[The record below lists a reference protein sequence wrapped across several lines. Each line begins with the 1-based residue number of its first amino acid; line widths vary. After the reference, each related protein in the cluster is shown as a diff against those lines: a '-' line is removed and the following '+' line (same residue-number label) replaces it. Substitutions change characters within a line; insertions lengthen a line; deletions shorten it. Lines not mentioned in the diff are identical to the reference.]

1 LNWFGVGRL
10 LCEVVGDT
18 LCYRGWLGRF
28 AFETEKN
35 MEAGIVGL
43 PNVGKST
50 LFNALTAAGIASENY
65 PFCTI
70 EPNVG
75 VVPVPDDRLAKIQ
88 QFIPTQKVIPAI
100 LRLVDIAGI
109 VRGASEGQG
118 LGNKFLSHIREV
130 DAILHVVRCFVN
142 DDIIHV
148 EGSVDPIRDI
158 ETIDTELMLADLQS
172 VETSKD
178 RAARSSK
185 SGDKDAKLRLEILE
199 QCHHLLAEGKPVR
212 NLQLADPHQQKVLSG
227 LSLLTAKRV
236 LYVANVDELDLQG
249 QGDLVQRVRARAEQE
264 GGAVVPVCA
273 KIEAEL
279 SELEPSDRKEMLDSL
294 GLSEPAL
301 ATLARAAY
309 RLLGLQSYFTAGEK
323 EIRAWTIPIG
333 ATGPQ
338 AAGVIHTDFERG
350 FIRAEI
356 YALEDLVSLKT
367 EKAIREAGRLRVEG
381 KDYVMKDGDICHF
394 LFNV

>member
-1 LNWFGVGRL
+1 M
-10 LCEVVGDT
+10 
-18 LCYRGWLGRF
+18 
-28 AFETEKN
+28 

-75 VVPVPDDRLAKIQ
+75 IVPVPDPRLAKIN
-88 QFIPTQKVIPAI
+88 QFIPCQKLIPAI

-109 VRGASEGQG
+109 VRGASEGEG

-130 DAILHVVRCFVN
+130 DAILHVVRCFEN

-148 EGSVDPIRDI
+148 EGTVDPIRDI
-158 ETIDTELMLADLQS
+158 ETIDTELMLADLQT
-172 VETSKD
+172 VESSRD
-178 RAARSSK
+178 RAARTAK
-185 SGDKDAKLRLEILE
+185 SGDRDSKLRLEILA
-199 QCHHLLAEGKPVR
+199 QCEKLLADGKPVR
-212 NLQLADPHQQKVLSG
+212 SLQLADPNHQKVLSG
-227 LSLLTAKRV
+227 LSLLTSKRV
-236 LYVANVDELDLQG
+236 LYVANVDENDLLG
-249 QGDLVQRVRARAEQE
+249 TGELVTRVKKRAEEE
-264 GGAVVPVCA
+264 GGVVVPVCA
-273 KIEAEL
+273 KIESELAEL
-279 SELEPSDRKEMLDSL
+279 DAKDRQEMLESI
-294 GLSEPAL
+294 GLEEPAL
-301 ATLARAAY
+301 ATLTRAAY

-333 ATGPQ
+333 ATAPQ
-338 AAGVIHTDFERG
+338 SAGVIHTDFERG

-356 YALEDLVSLKT
+356 YALDDLVTFKT
-367 EKAIREAGRLRVEG
+367 EKAIREAGKLRVEG
-381 KDYVMKDGDICHF
+381 KEYVMKDGDICHF